1 MQTRGL
7 HPLQVDMQ
15 KELTTGI
22 SVYVFKNE
30 CKHLVLHEKT
40 PSYLGLRTQMQII
53 SGAQENVGRGCSGL
67 LVGITCSIHLGLGEF
82 DERRQV

>member
-22 SVYVFKNE
+22 SVNIIKNE
-30 CKHLVLHEKT
+30 CKHLMLNEKT
-40 PSYLGLRTQMQII
+40 LRYLGLRTQRQII
-53 SGAQENVGRGCSGL
+53 LGAQENAGRGCSGL
-67 LVGITCSIHLGLGEF
+67 LVGITHLGLGEF
-82 DERRQV
+82 EKRRQV